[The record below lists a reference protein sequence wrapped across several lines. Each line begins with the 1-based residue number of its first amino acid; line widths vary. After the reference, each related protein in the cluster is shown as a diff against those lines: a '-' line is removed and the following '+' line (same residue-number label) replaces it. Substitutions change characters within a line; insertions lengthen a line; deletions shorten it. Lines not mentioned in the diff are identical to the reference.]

1 MADDRLVTLAT
12 LTYAKAQILQNVLNN
27 EGISSALFNVNVI
40 QPMASYGVKVRIHEK
55 DLERASQILESGTW
69 LSDAGENIDPESKT
83 VLLPVDFSDYTLK
96 TCKFAFD
103 YAGNLYVV
111 SGDGKIGFYGMPTN
125 DNSITVPAKDQIVF
139 GFDSV
144 EELESAAKASVYP
157 NPASDVAT
165 VTAGCPIERI
175 AVYNAASG
183 AEALNVAGNGQNEMT
198 IDVAG
203 LSKGV
208 YIVRI
213 NNVHT
218 LKLIKR

>member
-1 MADDRLVTLAT
+1 MFYFSDEQGDAVYDTSEIDDKESSNGALAVDEKTGTVAHSFGGGVRVFHYRLN
-12 LTYAKAQILQNVLNN
+12 Y
-27 EGISSALFNVNVI
+27 EGIPQVELLF
-40 QPMASYGVKVRIHEK
+40 EK
-55 DLERASQILESGTW
+55 PLDQTPLNS
-69 LSDAGENIDPESKT
+69 
-83 VLLPVDFSDYTLK
+83 
-96 TCKFAFD
+96 FAFD

-125 DNSITVPAKDQIVF
+125 DNSITVPAKDYIVF

-175 AVYNAASG
+175 AIYNAASG